1 MSFHLSPI
9 GNDQQF
15 DANGDPLNGGKIY
28 TYLAGTT
35 TPVATYTDDTGVTPQ
50 ANPIILNSL
59 GAPASP
65 IWLTG
70 GVAYKFVIK
79 DVNDVTLRTIDDISG
94 INDFTSNAAD
104 EWTLCGSAPTYTSAT
119 SFTLVG
125 DQTLIF
131 QVGRRLK
138 SANTGGTIY
147 SSILTS
153 TYSAPNTTITV
164 VNDSGSLDAGMSAV
178 SYALLNATNP
188 SVPYQYAT
196 GNSIQSQ
203 TYVAGTTAGS
213 TTAYTLDLT
222 PNIVF
227 AARVKVSAKFHATN
241 TTTTPTLSVDGN
253 SAAIKIW
260 QPDTTKRDP
269 IVGELVIDSV
279 YDFEYDGTN
288 WCCSLRAP
296 QLATAT
302 PQPAGTAAV
311 GTSQRA
317 AREDHVH
324 AAPASLLNVIPQP
337 VHSTAGSSATFTVA
351 PGQAADYATQTL
363 MTLAASI
370 SKTTSAWAVGSGNGS
385 LDGGTIAN
393 NTWYYS
399 YLIRRPDTDVED
411 VLTSL
416 APASAATVTM
426 TIASP
431 CVVTYTD
438 HGLQANA
445 PIVFT
450 TTGALPTGVT
460 AGTVYYVI
468 STGLTASTFQFAA
481 TRGGAAINS
490 SGTQSGTHTGTS
502 NPELPANYT
511 QYRRIGAMRTN
522 GSAQWTRFFHDG
534 LRWAWDVPTLDVNAT
549 AVAST
554 AVSRTLT
561 VPPSIRVLAYGQVYI
576 ENATAA
582 AQSSVYISDLS
593 GTDSASSTTAAPLAH
608 ATTPNSGTQSI
619 GHFQCR
625 SNGSGQVRTRCQAA
639 TDNLR
644 IATYGWFDYR
654 NEI

>member
-1 MSFHLSPI
+1 MSFYLAPI
-9 GNDQQF
+9 LNNQLF
-15 DANGDPLNGGKIY
+15 DANGNPLNAGKVY

-50 ANPIILNSL
+50 SNPIVLNSL
-59 GAPASP
+59 GLSASP
-65 IWLTG
+65 VWLAG
-70 GVAYKFVIK
+70 GVSYKFVIQNSSSVVLWTVD
-79 DVNDVTLRTIDDISG
+79 DVLG
-94 INDFTSNAAD
+94 INDPSGQGLDQWLLYAGT
-104 EWTLCGSAPTYTSAT
+104 PTYLSAT
-119 SFTLVG
+119 SFSVPG
-125 DQTLIF
+125 DQTGTF
-131 QVGRRLK
+131 QQFRRIK
-138 SANTGGTIY
+138 TTNTGGTIY
-147 SSILTS
+147 STIV
-153 TYSAPNTTITV
+153 SAVYGSVTTVTV
-164 VNDSGSLDAGMSAV
+164 TNDSGVLDSGLSAV
-178 SYALLNATNP
+178 YLGILTPLNP
-188 SVPYQYAT
+188 SVPSNYAT
-196 GNSIQSQ
+196 GNTIQSQ

-260 QPDTTKRDP
+260 KPDTTKRDP

-311 GTSQRA
+311 GTSQLA

-363 MTLAASI
+363 MTLATSI

-416 APASAATVTM
+416 APASAAVVTM

-468 STGLTASTFQFAA
+468 STGLTASTFRFAA

-502 NPELPANYT
+502 NPELPTNYT

-576 ENATAA
+576 DNITAA

-593 GTDSASSTTAAPLAH
+593 GTDSASSQTAAPLAH
-608 ATTPNSGTQSI
+608 AATTNSGLQSI

-644 IATYGWFDYR
+644 LATYGWFDYR